1 MQGSDRPARRGS
13 AGEPGVPPRLSSR
26 AVAKALPRNADIAD
40 QFDLLADLLELDGSS
55 TYQVLAYRRAATTI
69 RESARPVA
77 ELAAEGR
84 AKDLPGI
91 GKTIEAKIVQVAE
104 TGEIEA
110 LAKQRKL
117 VPGEV
122 VAFMELPG
130 LGPKTARRI
139 WLELGIT
146 TLDELREAAESQR
159 LRTLRG
165 LGART
170 EERVL
175 QALSTKRT
183 KEPVR
188 PLLGRGLPAV
198 LGVVAALRE
207 HPAAD
212 LVSEAGSVRRR
223 KETFRDLDIIATASD
238 PAALIDHFTQLE
250 WVAEVAA
257 KGPTKATVVAHDGLR
272 FDLRVVPP
280 ESYGN
285 LLQHFTGSK
294 DHNVALR
301 EQAVKQ
307 GLSVSEYGVQN
318 VESGELF
325 QTRDEAELYE
335 HLGYRFIPPE
345 LRENRGELEAA
356 RRGELPELVELQHL
370 RGDLHAHTT
379 WSSDG
384 QNTVEEM
391 ALAARARGYRY
402 LAITD
407 HSHYLRDGRFDA
419 QWEEIEALNARL
431 KPFKILHGIEA
442 NIRAD
447 GSVDV
452 SSETLA
458 RCDWVMA
465 SLHSAFHRSPTE
477 RVLSAMENEYVHCIG
492 HLTGRKLNRRGPAD
506 VDVDRVIEK
515 ALETGTF
522 LEINSQP
529 DRLDLRDVHARA
541 AAEAGVLVAV
551 STDAHEEPALDW
563 AAIGVAQARR
573 GWLTKDQVLNTR
585 SWAEVKKL
593 LKRM

>member
-1 MQGSDRPARRGS
+1 MRAYHRGLMART
-13 AGEPGVPPRLSSR
+13 PL
-26 AVAKALPRNADIAD
+26 RNAELAD
-40 QFDLLADLLELDGSS
+40 QFDLLADLLELDGSAM
-55 TYQVLAYRRAATTI
+55 YQVLAYRRAATTI

-77 ELAAEGR
+77 ELALSGR
-84 AKDLPGI
+84 ATDLPGI
-91 GKTIEAKIVQVAE
+91 GKTIEAKIVQAVE
-104 TGEIEA
+104 GGEIEA
-110 LAKQRKL
+110 LAKQRTL
-117 VPGEV
+117 VPADV
-122 VAFMELPG
+122 VSFMRLPG

-139 WLELGIT
+139 WLELGVT
-146 TLDELREAAESQR
+146 TLEQLREAAETQR
-159 LRTLRG
+159 LRALRG
-165 LGART
+165 LGVKT

-175 QALSTKRT
+175 EALARPKR
-183 KEPVR
+183 KQEVR

-198 LGVVAALRE
+198 LAVVAALRE

-238 PAALIDHFTQLE
+238 SSALIERFTTLD

-257 KGPTKATVVAHDGLR
+257 KGTTKATVVAHDGLR

-294 DHNVALR
+294 EHNVALR
-301 EQAVKQ
+301 EDAVRR
-307 GLSVSEYGVQN
+307 GFSVSEYGVQD

-335 HLGYRFIPPE
+335 HLGYQFIPPE
-345 LRENRGELEAA
+345 LRENRGELDAA
-356 RRGELPELVELQHL
+356 RRGELPELVELDDL
-370 RGDLHAHTT
+370 RGDLHSHTT

-384 QNTVEEM
+384 HNSVEEM
-391 ALAARARGYRY
+391 ALTARGRGYRY

-407 HSHYLRDGRFDA
+407 HSHYLREGRLEA
-419 QWEEIEALNARL
+419 QWQEIEAVQGRVKPLRL
-431 KPFKILHGIEA
+431 LRGIEV

-447 GSVDV
+447 GTVDV
-452 SSETLA
+452 PDETLA
-458 RCDWVMA
+458 ACEWVMA
-465 SLHSAFHRSPTE
+465 SLHSAFDTSPTE
-477 RVLSAMENEYVHCIG
+477 RVLAAMENPHVDCIG

-506 VDVDRVIEK
+506 VDVERVIEK
-515 ALETGTF
+515 AIETGTF

-551 STDAHEEPALDW
+551 STDAHEAAALDW

-573 GWLTKDQVLNTR
+573 GWLTKEQVLNTR
-585 SWAEVKKL
+585 PWREIERRL
-593 LKRM
+593 RR